1 MTGTRPK
8 GVPLGK
14 KIARRFKRCVRKPTK
29 RIPISNVKANDK
41 VKMISAVVVVE

>member
-1 MTGTRPK
+1 MTGIKPK

-14 KIARRFKRCVRKPTK
+14 KIARRFKRWVRKPIN
-29 RIPISNVKANDK
+29 RIPMSKVKANDK